1 MAGGHRC
8 SLRHN
13 VCRPATDAYICV
25 YNRTNHLCEK
35 CLSVIFLILYF
46 ICTTL
51 LVKIHILCTQKW
63 AAQCDAPLRSGKHT
77 ERIFVYKLYGFWF
90 GYFINTALLV
100 KIHILC
106 TQKYGG
112 RTSSFLTS
120 QRMPSRYGCVHMLIQ
135 LCKYYTPSVASG
147 HIPTHK
153 FIHRT
158 EIFDFVVR

>member
-13 VCRPATDAYICV
+13 VCHPATDAYICV

-46 ICTTL
+46 IVTTL

-90 GYFINTALLV
+90 GYFIRAALLIM
-100 KIHILC
+100 IHILC
-106 TQKYGG
+106 TQKWAA
-112 RTSSFLTS
+112 
-120 QRMPSRYGCVHMLIQ
+120 GCDPPLRSGEHPLLGEIIY
-135 LCKYYTPSVASG
+135 CKDLYKKN
-147 HIPTHK
+147 ILK
-153 FIHRT
+153 
-158 EIFDFVVR
+158 

>member
-1 MAGGHRC
+1 MAGGHRY

-13 VCRPATDAYICV
+13 VCRPATDAHICV

-46 ICTTL
+46 IVTT
-51 LVKIHILCTQKW
+51 
-63 AAQCDAPLRSGKHT
+63 
-77 ERIFVYKLYGFWF
+77 
-90 GYFINTALLV
+90 LLV

-158 EIFDFVVR
+158 EIFDFVTERVKRCIAANMKIYLCIEIQ